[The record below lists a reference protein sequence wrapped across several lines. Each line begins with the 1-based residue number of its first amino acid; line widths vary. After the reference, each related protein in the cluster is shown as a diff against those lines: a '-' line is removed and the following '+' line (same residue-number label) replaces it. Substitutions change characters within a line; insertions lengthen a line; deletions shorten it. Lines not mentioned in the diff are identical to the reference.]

1 MRKGLGREFLS
12 KYSLFL
18 LIFLITVSVSI
29 STQTGEGG
37 TWDPIE
43 NLADFGSC
51 TSIMVGRLAS
61 VDGSVITSQTCDGN
75 YRTWVRI
82 EPAQKFPEGAKTK
95 IYGGLLHNEFAGDLR
110 RVEVKGEIPQVRAT
124 HAFLNTAYPCMNEK
138 QLAIGETTI
147 GGRREL
153 RNTEGLFLIEE
164 IQRMMLE
171 RCTTAREAIKLA
183 GELIKEYGY
192 CDFGECLTIA
202 DPKEVWQFEVFG
214 QGPLEIGGVWAAQRI
229 PDDHCGASANIPR
242 IGELDLDNQ
251 DYYMASDNVF
261 QVAQEMGWWD
271 PDSGEEFVFWKA
283 YSGRKPFSTREYFVL
298 SRLAPSLNL
307 SREADELPF
316 SVKPD
321 AKVSVRDVIALFRQ
335 TYEGTD
341 LDMTKNLVAKRR
353 RSQDVSKSAVASPWM
368 SYDMMSL
375 LNTLKPETVIRQ
387 RTIAIAAC
395 SYSEVLQ
402 CRDWLPDEIGGIAWF
417 SFDNPAQSPRIP
429 IFSGTTELPPSFEIC
444 GQHRFRTDSACWWF
458 RRANKLA
465 TVRWGM
471 TRKFIEDAVKEFE
484 DKAFTELP
492 LIEKEVLALYESG
505 GAADVEKARK
515 YITQYTNDFARAAM
529 NKYWELGDRF
539 WTMFARGF

>member
-1 MRKGLGREFLS
+1 MRNGSGREFLR
-12 KYSLFL
+12 KYSLFF
-18 LIFLITVSVSI
+18 LIFLVTVSVSI
-29 STQTGEGG
+29 STQTGISG
-37 TWDPIE
+37 TWDQLD
-43 NLADFGSC
+43 NLADFGPC

-110 RVEVKGEIPQVRAT
+110 RVEVKGEIPQVRET
-124 HAFLNTAYPCMNEK
+124 YAFLNTAYPCLNEK

-147 GGRREL
+147 RGRGEL
-153 RNTEGLFLIEE
+153 RNTEGMFLIEE

-171 RCTTAREAIKLA
+171 RCTTAREAVKLA
-183 GELIKEYGY
+183 GELIKEFGY

-202 DPKEVWQFEVFG
+202 DPQEVWQFEVFG

-229 PDDHCGASANIPR
+229 PDDHCGVSANIPR
-242 IGELDLDNQ
+242 IGKLDLDNP
-251 DYYMASDNVF
+251 DYYMASDNVL

-271 PDSGEEFVFWKA
+271 PDSGEDFVFWKA
-283 YSGRKPFSTREYFVL
+283 YSGRKPFSTREFFVL

-307 SREADELPF
+307 SIEADELPF
-316 SVKPD
+316 AVKPD

-341 LDMTKNLVAKRR
+341 LDMTRNLVAQRR
-353 RSQDVSKSAVASPWM
+353 RSEEVSKSPMANPWM

-375 LNTLKPETVIRQ
+375 LNTLKPETVARQ

-402 CRDWLPDEIGGIAWF
+402 CRDWLPDAIGGIAWF

-465 TVRWGM
+465 TVRWGT

-484 DKAFTELP
+484 DKAFSELP
-492 LIEKEVLALYESG
+492 LIEKEVLGLLGDG
-505 GAADVEKARK
+505 GAADEAAARK
-515 YITQYTNDFARAAM
+515 YLTQYTNDFARAAM

>member
-1 MRKGLGREFLS
+1 MRNGSGREFLR
-12 KYSLFL
+12 KYSLFF
-18 LIFLITVSVSI
+18 LIFLVTVSVSI
-29 STQTGEGG
+29 STQTGISG
-37 TWDPIE
+37 TWDQLD
-43 NLADFGSC
+43 NLADFGPC

-110 RVEVKGEIPQVRAT
+110 RVEVKGEIPQVRET
-124 HAFLNTAYPCMNEK
+124 YAFLNTAYPCLNEK

-147 GGRREL
+147 RGRGEL
-153 RNTEGLFLIEE
+153 RNTEGMFLIEE

-171 RCTTAREAIKLA
+171 RCTTAREAVKLA
-183 GELIKEYGY
+183 GELIKEFGY
-192 CDFGECLTIA
+192 CDSGECLTIA
-202 DPKEVWQFEVFG
+202 DPQEVWQFEVFG
-214 QGPLEIGGVWAAQRI
+214 QGP
-229 PDDHCGASANIPR
+229 
-242 IGELDLDNQ
+242 
-251 DYYMASDNVF
+251 
-261 QVAQEMGWWD
+261 MGWWD
-271 PDSGEEFVFWKA
+271 PDSGEDFVFWKA
-283 YSGRKPFSTREYFVL
+283 YSGRKPFSTREFFVL

-307 SREADELPF
+307 SIEADELPF
-316 SVKPD
+316 AVKPD

-341 LDMTKNLVAKRR
+341 LDMTRNLVAQRR
-353 RSQDVSKSAVASPWM
+353 RSEEVSKSAVANPWM

-375 LNTLKPETVIRQ
+375 LNTLKPETVARQ

-402 CRDWLPDEIGGIAWF
+402 CRDWLPDAIGGIAWF

-465 TVRWGM
+465 TVRWGT

-484 DKAFTELP
+484 DKAFSELP
-492 LIEKEVLALYESG
+492 LIEKEVLGLLGDG
-505 GAADVEKARK
+505 GAADEAAARK
-515 YITQYTNDFARAAM
+515 YLTQYTNDFARAAM